1 MNARAAAAKIIFQ
14 VISQKKSLDDALRN
28 CLAPYKEQRDR
39 SFIKELSYGTLRWY
53 FKLDAIAKSLLTK
66 DSKATDPLVYN
77 LILIGLYQL
86 LYLKTPEHAA
96 IFETVEATAAIKK
109 PKAKG
114 FVNGVL
120 RNFIRQKDKTMKKI
134 DQNLSAKY
142 SHPAWL
148 IKLLQKSWTNWE
160 EILTANNERAP
171 LHLRVNLQKI
181 SRENYLK
188 KLKAFEIKATAPK
201 NPTTAITLKNPI
213 DVSKLPGFYDG
224 EVSVQD
230 LSAQYV
236 TELLELKPGLR
247 VLDACAAPGGKTCH
261 ILETMP
267 KVKELVAIDSIAA
280 RVEMIKDNLKRLELS
295 ATVICDDA
303 TKPDNWW
310 NGKKF
315 DRILIDAP
323 CSGTGVIRRHPDIKA
338 LRKPQDIEANVK
350 LQLQLLE
357 SLWPLLAKDGILV
370 YATCS
375 VLPTENFLVIKK
387 FLEKHKNAQEK
398 IITAEWGEKVE
409 HGRQIFT
416 SANGGDGFYYI
427 KIIPACPRN

>member
-1 MNARAAAAKIIFQ
+1 MNTRSDAAKIIFQ
-14 VISQKKSLDDALRN
+14 VITKKKSLDEVLRS
-28 CLAPYKEQRDR
+28 CLATYKEQRDK
-39 SFIKELSYGTLRWY
+39 SFIKELSYGTLRFY
-53 FKLDAIAKSLLTK
+53 FKLDAIAKSLLSK
-66 DSKATDPLVYN
+66 DSKATNPLVYN
-77 LILIGLYQL
+77 LILVGLYQL

-96 IFETVEATAAIKK
+96 IFETVEATVAIKK

-120 RNFIRQKDKTMKKI
+120 RNFIRKKDKTIKKI
-134 DQNLSAKY
+134 DQDLSARY
-142 SHPAWL
+142 SHPIWL
-148 IKLLQKSWTNWE
+148 IKLLQKAWDNWE

-188 KLKAFEIKATAPK
+188 KLDALKIKATAPK
-201 NPTTAITLKNPI
+201 NPTTTITLENPV
-213 DVSKLPGFYDG
+213 DVAELPSFYDG
-224 EVSVQD
+224 EASIQD

-236 TELLELKPGLR
+236 AELLELKPGLR

-267 KVKELVAIDSIAA
+267 TLKELVAIDSFVDRIK
-280 RVEMIKDNLKRLELS
+280 MIKDNLKRLDLS

-323 CSGTGVIRRHPDIKA
+323 CSGTGVIRRHPDIKV

-375 VLPTENFLVIKK
+375 VLPTENNSVIKK
-387 FLEKHKNAQEK
+387 FLEKQKNAQEK
-398 IITAEWGEKVE
+398 TITAEWGKKVG
-409 HGRQIFT
+409 HGKQIFP
-416 SANGGDGFYYI
+416 SANGGDGFYYVTLLSS
-427 KIIPACPRN
+427 